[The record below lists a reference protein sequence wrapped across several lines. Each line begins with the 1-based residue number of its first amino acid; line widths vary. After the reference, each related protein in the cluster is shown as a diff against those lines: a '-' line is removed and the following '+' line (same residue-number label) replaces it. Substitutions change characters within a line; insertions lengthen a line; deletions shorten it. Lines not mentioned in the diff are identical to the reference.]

1 MALSLKKGSSSF
13 ALCSCLLHDVLWHDY
28 NIYNPPVAGIHS
40 GWDAVLELCPHSR
53 LQWFL
58 SPGYKCWLSLYCCSL
73 RPLLPRG
80 NHCWRLRLV
89 GCRCS
94 PDENLSPCLKIYCWG
109 WSFLEAS
116 RHQQWRKEG
125 SLQKIVTRAC
135 ASCTW
140 TVNEPYPPRPR
151 CYAQLLDAVLHRSF
165 TRSSTALA
173 VLEGTGMKLP
183 FTTSV

>member
-1 MALSLKKGSSSF
+1 MLRKTF
-13 ALCSCLLHDVLWHDY
+13 DVIIIFTTAD
-28 NIYNPPVAGIHS
+28 NPPVAGIHS

-73 RPLLPRG
+73 HPLLPHG

-89 GCRCS
+89 GCQCS

-116 RHQQWRKEG
+116 HHQQWRKEG
-125 SLQKIVTRAC
+125 SLQKVVTWAC
-135 ASCTW
+135 GTW
-140 TVNEPYPPRPR
+140 TINEPYPPRPR
-151 CYAQLLDAVLHRSF
+151 CYAQLYTHCAGRVSVN
-165 TRSSTALA
+165 TRPYQLCWGDHSIACIYLVA
-173 VLEGTGMKLP
+173 GI
-183 FTTSV
+183 